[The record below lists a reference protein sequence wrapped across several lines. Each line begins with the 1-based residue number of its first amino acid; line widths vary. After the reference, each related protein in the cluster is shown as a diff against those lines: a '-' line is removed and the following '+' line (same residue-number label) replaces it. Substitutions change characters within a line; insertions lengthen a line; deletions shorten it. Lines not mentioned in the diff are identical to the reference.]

1 MKVIMLKNIDKVGK
15 QGEVVS
21 VKRGFA
27 RNYLTPRGMAIY
39 ATPSNLKNLT
49 VIQGKLQ
56 EEEQKVLAE
65 MKKLAENIAAISLVF
80 ARKLDEHGSMFG
92 SVSENDIIHA
102 VQQQGITLHK
112 SNLVM
117 DKHFKEIGEFQ
128 VPVHLHKDI
137 TSTLNIKIE
146 QEQE

>member
-27 RNYLTPRGMAIY
+27 RNYLTPRGLAIY
-39 ATPSNLKNLT
+39 ATPTNMKNLS
-49 VIQGKLQ
+49 VIQSKMQ
-56 EEEQKVLAE
+56 EEEQKLLAE
-65 MKKLAENIAAISLVF
+65 MKKLAEIIAAANLVF
-80 ARKLDEHGSMFG
+80 VRKLDEHGSMFG
-92 SVSENDIIHA
+92 SVSENDIVHA
-102 VQQQGITLHK
+102 LQQQGITLHK

-117 DKHFKEIGEFQ
+117 DKHFKEIGEFS
-128 VPVHLHKDI
+128 VPVHLHKEVN
-137 TSTLNIKIE
+137 STLNIKIE